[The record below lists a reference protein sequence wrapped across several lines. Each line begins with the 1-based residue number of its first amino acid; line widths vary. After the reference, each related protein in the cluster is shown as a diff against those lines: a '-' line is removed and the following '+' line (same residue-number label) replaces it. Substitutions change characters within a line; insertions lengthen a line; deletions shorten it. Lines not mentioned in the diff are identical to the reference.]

1 MKLKKKKYRKIKFEI
16 LKTNHIL
23 IEAKLNGVS
32 GRFILDTGASNSCV
46 GKDNVDEFLIKSKSS
61 EEKVAGVGSAQMET
75 EISIDNVLKL
85 KKRTFKGLSIVVF
98 DLSNINEALMN
109 QEVEAVSGIIGADV
123 LIKAKAVIDYE
134 NKFIYLSKK

>member
-1 MKLKKKKYRKIKFEI
+1 M
-16 LKTNHIL
+16 
-23 IEAKLNGVS
+23 
-32 GRFILDTGASNSCV
+32 
-46 GKDNVDEFLIKSKSS
+46 IKSKSS